1 MNSLYITETYKT
13 LPLKV
18 DYRSLAYPLLL
29 LFIALLI
36 ATLRWTGL
44 PLEATLTIAFM
55 ASLLML
61 GIDEILIPFRSDWEP
76 DRREWLQNLA
86 QFLPNGLL
94 DNAGQLLAILIAM
107 QLGTSEQRLPL
118 LIAVPLAIVISE
130 FCSYWTHRLGHEAPW
145 LWKIH
150 GIHHTPGKVNLVN
163 TNTIHFLDMLLTSL
177 FSALPLVLLGFSGE
191 AIAIALFITGLQN
204 FVVHVNADIR
214 LGKGGYIFMGPAHHR
229 LHHSVI
235 VNEAQNYGTC
245 ITLWDRVF
253 GTFVTPDKEP
263 AAVGIA
269 APHTFPAPAELLKSQ
284 LFPFH
289 RLAGTGSQQ

>member
-1 MNSLYITETYKT
+1 MTSL
-13 LPLKV
+13 V
-18 DYRSLAYPLLL
+18 
-29 LFIALLI
+29 F
-36 ATLRWTGL
+36 
-44 PLEATLTIAFM
+44 
-55 ASLLML
+55 L
-61 GIDEILIPFRSDWEP
+61 GAHEILIPFRPDWQP

-86 QFLPNGLL
+86 QVLPNGLL
-94 DNAGQLLAILIAM
+94 DNSGQLLAILIAM
-107 QLGTSEQRLPL
+107 QLGASEQQLPL
-118 LIAVPLAIVISE
+118 LIAVPLAILISE
-130 FCSYWTHRLGHEAPW
+130 FFSYWTQRLGHEVPW

-177 FSALPLVLLGFSGE
+177 FSALPLILLGFSGD

-214 LGKGGYIFMGPAHHR
+214 LGKAGVIFMGPAHHR

-235 VNEAQNYGTC
+235 VSEAQNYGTS
-245 ITLWDRVF
+245 IALWDHVF

-263 AAVGIA
+263 ADVGIA
-269 APHTFPAPAELLKSQ
+269 TPHNFPAPAELLESQ

-289 RLAGTGSQQ
+289 

>member
-1 MNSLYITETYKT
+1 MNSLYITEAYKT

-18 DYRSLAYPLLL
+18 GYRSLAYPLLL

-61 GIDEILIPFRSDWEP
+61 GINEILIPFRSDWEP

-107 QLGTSEQRLPL
+107 QLGSGEQRLPL

-130 FCSYWTHRLGHEAPW
+130 FFSYWTHR
-145 LWKIH
+145 
-150 GIHHTPGKVNLVN
+150 
-163 TNTIHFLDMLLTSL
+163 
-177 FSALPLVLLGFSGE
+177 
-191 AIAIALFITGLQN
+191 
-204 FVVHVNADIR
+204 
-214 LGKGGYIFMGPAHHR
+214 
-229 LHHSVI
+229 
-235 VNEAQNYGTC
+235 GTC
-245 ITLWDRVF
+245 IALWDRVF

-263 AAVGIA
+263 AAVGVA
-269 APHTFPAPAELLKSQ
+269 APHAFPAPAELLKSQ

-289 RLAGTGSQQ
+289 RLAGTGGQQ

>member
-1 MNSLYITETYKT
+1 M
-13 LPLKV
+13 
-18 DYRSLAYPLLL
+18 L
-29 LFIALLI
+29 LFITLLI
-36 ATLRWTGL
+36 ATLRWAGL

-61 GIDEILIPFRSDWEP
+61 GINEILIPFRSDWEP

-118 LIAVPLAIVISE
+118 PIAVPLAIVISE
-130 FCSYWTHRLGHEAPW
+130 FFSYWTHRLGHEAPW
-145 LWKIH
+145 LWKMH

-204 FVVHVNADIR
+204 FIVHVNADIR
-214 LGKGGYIFMGPAHHR
+214 LGKVGYIFMGPAHHR

-235 VNEAQNYGTC
+235 VSEAQNYGAT
-245 ITLWDRVF
+245 IALWDRVF
-253 GTFVTPDKEP
+253 GTFLKPDKEP
-263 AAVGIA
+263 GAVGIA
-269 APHTFPAPAELLKSQ
+269 APHTFPAPDELLKNQ

-289 RLAGTGSQQ
+289 RATGTDSPRNKPAVNPLIS